1 MTRSSNPVQVL
12 FRQIRLRPFFALR
25 QRFKEGYGV
34 LDFRADLLA
43 GVTVGLVALPLTMAL
58 AVASGVPPQQGLYTA
73 IIAGFVVPLFGGS
86 RTQVTGPTAAFVVIL
101 SPIASRFGLPGLL
114 MAGFMA
120 GVILLVMGLARMGQV
135 IEFVP
140 YPVTTGFTAGIAL
153 VIGTLQMKDFF
164 GLKPGPLPDH
174 YIERVRTLWAALDT
188 VSLTEMS
195 VGLITLGIL
204 ILWPKV
210 SRRVPALLAGLGIVT
225 VGVAMAQ
232 HFWPGLEVATIQTR
246 FPSSTGGG
254 IPAGP
259 PPFVWPWNW
268 VGPNGVPPV
277 ISIRYIESLLPAA
290 FAIALLG
297 AIESLLSA
305 VVADGMTRT
314 RHDPDAELV
323 ALGQGNMLGAF
334 FGGIPATGAFA
345 RTAANIRA
353 GARSPIS
360 AMVHAL
366 FILLAVIFFGPII
379 SKVPMAAMAALLL
392 VVAYHMSEIHR
403 VRQLLRIAP
412 RSDILVLIVCF
423 LLTVCFDMVIGVSV
437 GIVLAALLFL
447 RRMAGHTRGRV
458 VAEGH
463 AAIGRPIP
471 KDVFVYEITGPLFF
485 GAVENAVGSLRAL
498 GQNIKSV
505 VLLMEDVSHLDVT
518 ALVSLESALL
528 DILRTRRQVVLVG
541 AGTQPLRLLRQAG
554 LVGEGKPVHVCG
566 TVDEALER
574 IKSGLSLPH

>member
-1 MTRSSNPVQVL
+1 MTRPSNPVQAL
-12 FRQIRLRPFFALR
+12 FRQIRLRPFHALR
-25 QRFKEGYGV
+25 EKFKEGYGFR
-34 LDFRADLLA
+34 DFRADLLA
-43 GVTVGLVALPLTMAL
+43 GVTVGLVALPLSMAL
-58 AVASGVPPQQGLYTA
+58 AVASGVPPQHGLYTA

-101 SPIASRFGLPGLL
+101 SPIASKFGLPGLL
-114 MAGFMA
+114 IAGLMA
-120 GVILLVMGLARMGQV
+120 GVLLVVMGVARMGQV

-174 YIERVRTLWAALDT
+174 YIERVRALWGALDT
-188 VSLTEMS
+188 ASLTEMS
-195 VGLITLGIL
+195 VGLLTLALL
-204 ILWPKV
+204 ILWPKI
-210 SRRVPALLAGLGIVT
+210 SRRVPALLAALGIVT
-225 VGVAMAQ
+225 VGVAVAQ

-246 FPSSTGGG
+246 FPSASGGG

-268 VGPNGVPPV
+268 VGPDGTPPV
-277 ISIRYIESLLPAA
+277 ISIRYIESLVPAA

-353 GARSPIS
+353 GARSPMA
-360 AMVHAL
+360 AMVHAV
-366 FILLAVIFFGPII
+366 FILLAVIFFGPFI

-403 VRQLLRIAP
+403 VRQLIRVAP
-412 RSDILVLIVCF
+412 RSDILVLLVCF
-423 LLTVCFDMVIGVSV
+423 TLTVCFDMVIGVSV

-447 RRMAGHTRGRV
+447 RRMARHTRGRV
-458 VAEGH
+458 VADGH

-485 GAVENAVGSLRAL
+485 GAVENAIGTLRAL
-498 GQNIKSV
+498 GQNVRSV
-505 VLLMEDVSHLDVT
+505 VLLMEEVSHLDVT

-528 DILRTRRQVVLVG
+528 DILRSHRQVVLVG
-541 AGTQPLRLLRQAG
+541 AGHQPLRLLHQAG
-554 LVGEGKPVHVCG
+554 LVGEGKPVHVCA
-566 TVDEALER
+566 TVDEAL
-574 IKSGLSLPH
+574 KHLNGK

>member
-1 MTRSSNPVQVL
+1 VTRSSNPVQVL
-12 FRQIRLRPFFALR
+12 FHRIRLRPFFALR
-25 QRFKEGYGV
+25 QRFKEGYGW
-34 LDFRADLLA
+34 LDFRADILS
-43 GVTVGLVALPLTMAL
+43 GVTVGLVALPLSMAL
-58 AVASGVPPQQGLYTA
+58 AVASGVPPQHGLYTA

-114 MAGFMA
+114 IAGFMA
-120 GVILLVMGLARMGQV
+120 GALLVLMGVARMGQV
-135 IEFVP
+135 IQFVP
-140 YPVTTGFTAGIAL
+140 YPVTTGFTAGIAV
-153 VIGTLQMKDFF
+153 VIGTLQMKDLL
-164 GLKPGPLPDH
+164 GLSPGRLPDH
-174 YIERVRTLWAALDT
+174 FIERVGALWAARGT
-188 VSLTEMS
+188 ASLTEIS
-195 VGLITLGIL
+195 VGFATLGLL
-204 ILWPKV
+204 ILWPKI
-210 SRRVPALLAGLGIVT
+210 SRRIPALLAGLAIVT
-225 VGVAMAQ
+225 VGVAIA
-232 HFWPGLEVATIQTR
+232 HYFWPTLDVATIQTR
-246 FPSSTGGG
+246 FPSVSGGG

-259 PPFVWPWNW
+259 PPFVWPWKW
-268 VGPNGVPPV
+268 VGPDGTVPV
-277 ISIRYIESLLPAA
+277 IGLRYVESLVPAA
-290 FAIALLG
+290 FAIAMLG

-323 ALGQGNMLGAF
+323 ALGQGNMLGAL
-334 FGGIPATGAFA
+334 FGGVPATGAFA

-360 AMVHAL
+360 AMIHAL

-412 RSDILVLIVCF
+412 RSDILVLLVCF
-423 LLTVCFDMVIGVSV
+423 VLTVCVDMVIGVSV

-447 RRMAGHTRGRV
+447 RRMAGNTRGRV

-463 AAIGRPIP
+463 GALGRAIP
-471 KDVFVYEITGPLFF
+471 KDVFVYEISGPLFF
-485 GAVENAVGSLRAL
+485 GAVENAVGSLRTL
-498 GQNIKSV
+498 GQNVRSV
-505 VLLMEDVSHLDVT
+505 VLLMDNVSHVDVT

-528 DILRTRRQVVLVG
+528 DVLRARRHVVLVG
-541 AGTQPLRLLRQAG
+541 AGHQPLRLLRQVG

-566 TVDEALER
+566 TVNEALDHLSDLK
-574 IKSGLSLPH
+574 KSVD

>member
-1 MTRSSNPVQVL
+1 MPSRPANPVQAL
-12 FRQIRLRPFFALR
+12 FRQIRLRPFHALR
-25 QRFKEGYGV
+25 ERFKEGYGFK
-34 LDFRADLLA
+34 DFRADLLA
-43 GVTVGLVALPLTMAL
+43 GVTVGLVALPLSMAL
-58 AVASGVPPQQGLYTA
+58 AVASGVPPQHGLYTA
-73 IIAGFVVPLFGGS
+73 IIAGFMVPLFGGS
-86 RTQVTGPTAAFVVIL
+86 RSQVTGPTAAFVVIL

-114 MAGFMA
+114 IAGFMA
-120 GVILLVMGLARMGQV
+120 GILLVIMGMARMGQV

-140 YPVTTGFTAGIAL
+140 YPVTTGFTAGIGL

-174 YIERVRTLWAALDT
+174 YIERVRALWAALDT
-188 VSLTEMS
+188 GSLTETS
-195 VGLITLGIL
+195 VGLITLAL
-204 ILWPKV
+204 FLLWPKI
-210 SRRVPALLAGLGIVT
+210 SRRVPALLAALGLVT
-225 VGVAMAQ
+225 VGVAVAQ
-232 HFWPGLEVATIQTR
+232 HFWPGLHVSTIQTR
-246 FPSSTGGG
+246 FPSAAGGG

-259 PPFVWPWNW
+259 PPFSWPWHW
-268 VGPNGVPPV
+268 AGPDGTAPT
-277 ISIRYIESLLPAA
+277 ISVRYLESLVPAA

-323 ALGQGNMLGAF
+323 ALGQGNMLAAL

-353 GARSPIS
+353 GARSPVS
-360 AMVHAL
+360 AMIHAL

-403 VRQLLRIAP
+403 VRQLIRIAP
-412 RSDILVLIVCF
+412 RSDILVLLVCF
-423 LLTVCFDMVIGVSV
+423 TLTVCFDMVIGVSV

-447 RRMAGHTRGRV
+447 RRMARHTRGRAV
-458 VAEGH
+458 GEGH
-463 AAIGRPIP
+463 AALGRAIP

-485 GAVENAVGSLRAL
+485 GAVENAIGSLRAL
-498 GQNIKSV
+498 GQNVRSV
-505 VLLMEDVSHLDVT
+505 VLLMEDVPHLDVT

-528 DILRTRRQVVLVG
+528 ELLQSRRRVALVG
-541 AGTQPLRLLRQAG
+541 AGHQPLRLLRQAG
-554 LVGEGKPVHVCG
+554 LVGDGKPVLACA
-566 TVDEALER
+566 TVEEALEKFR
-574 IKSGLSLPH
+574 

>member
-1 MTRSSNPVQVL
+1 MPRPSNPVQAL
-12 FRQIRLRPFFALR
+12 FRQIRLRPFHALR
-25 QRFKEGYGV
+25 ERFKEGYGFR
-34 LDFRADLLA
+34 DFRSDLLA
-43 GVTVGLVALPLTMAL
+43 GVTVGLVALPLSMAL

-73 IIAGFVVPLFGGS
+73 IVAGFVVPLFGGS

-101 SPIASRFGLPGLL
+101 SPIASKFGLPGLL
-114 MAGFMA
+114 IAGFMA
-120 GVILLVMGLARMGQV
+120 GILLVVMGVARMGQV

-153 VIGTLQMKDFF
+153 VIGTLQMKDFL
-164 GLKPGPLPDH
+164 GLNPGPLPDH
-174 YIERVRTLWAALDT
+174 YIERVGALWAALDT
-188 VSLTEMS
+188 ASMTEIS
-195 VGLITLGIL
+195 VGLMTLFLL
-204 ILWPKV
+204 ILWPKI
-210 SRRVPALLAGLGIVT
+210 SRRVPALLAALGIVT
-225 VGVAMAQ
+225 VGVAVAQ
-232 HFWPGLEVATIQTR
+232 HVWPGLEVATIQTR
-246 FPSSTGGG
+246 FPSATGGG
-254 IPAGP
+254 IPPGP
-259 PPFVWPWNW
+259 PPFLWPWNW
-268 VGPNGVPPV
+268 VGPDGHPPV
-277 ISIRYIESLLPAA
+277 IGIRYFESLLPAA

-323 ALGQGNMLGAF
+323 ALGQGNMLGAL

-353 GARSPIS
+353 GAKSPIS
-360 AMVHAL
+360 AMIHAV

-412 RSDILVLIVCF
+412 RSDILVLFVCF
-423 LLTVCFDMVIGVSV
+423 TLTVCFDMVIGVSV

-458 VAEGH
+458 VGEGH
-463 AAIGRPIP
+463 SALGRPVP

-485 GAVENAVGSLRAL
+485 GAVENAIGTLRAL
-498 GQNIKSV
+498 GQNVRSV
-505 VLLMEDVSHLDVT
+505 VLLMDAVSHVDVT

-541 AGTQPLRLLRQAG
+541 AGPQPLRLLRQAG
-554 LVGEGKPVHVCG
+554 LVGEGKQVQVCG
-566 TVDEALER
+566 TVNEALTYLA
-574 IKSGLSLPH
+574 GH